1 MSSDRSALSVRTGLA
16 AEYWVPLAADEGRDA
31 AREPG
36 RENAPQL
43 DGSRPAGKARVCA
56 GCAEMRV
63 CTGCNAP
70 PAPA

>member
-16 AEYWVPLAADEGRDA
+16 AAYWVPLAADEGRDA
-31 AREPG
+31 G